1 MNNHKCVSPE
11 QPAWVGLG
19 LWLIYMVGMAAAV
32 GCLDV
37 HKHPSHKAVA
47 PVSSAAVV
55 SS

>member
-1 MNNHKCVSPE
+1 VKNHKCVYPE
-11 QPAWVGLG
+11 QPKFVGLS

-37 HKHPSHKAVA
+37 HKHPNHKVVA
-47 PVSSAAVV
+47 PISSAAVV